1 VTLKDRARSWLGIQP
16 APPPGKASPAGLHPP
31 THAASGKRL
40 RISSD
45 NPTVSLLSGLTLLAP
60 FDPERRFRGLDL
72 DELTLDKIG
81 TPQLME
87 LMADLSPE
95 ISLALWNLLRLGN
108 PGWEC
113 KAYALTGDDVPDTR
127 AQAALDSFFEILKE
141 RHGSADVI
149 INRLFVS
156 AFLRGAFMAELVLDN
171 AGRMPLDIA
180 VPDAVWTYF
189 RIYLDPQVG
198 PVWEPYQ
205 FQRGLAVSLMVPTV
219 RYVPVDP
226 LPASP
231 YGRPMATPALFTAL
245 FTLRLLHDLA
255 RVVAQQ
261 GYPRIDVEVS
271 LEELVK
277 SMPPDLAADP
287 VALNAWVTEVV
298 RSIGVA
304 YAALEPDD
312 AFIHTDVSHVQ
323 KNVGAIDAQSLGGV
337 GPLIDAVEKMAMRA
351 LKSSPLL
358 MGLSGNSSES
368 QANRQ
373 WEVCAA
379 GVKSLQHLCE
389 GLLEHLLTLGL
400 QAQGLQARLQFRFSE
415 LRAAELFRDAQVDG
429 LKSQNA
435 LFQYQAGWLS
445 IDEACHLATG
455 KDKSDQP
462 EPRTVPQAFAT
473 LGTKIE
479 EPGAT
484 VQPDPG
490 ANRAVPLAG
499 VRGGNGN
506 GKEDY
511 PSEGLAGCGAG
522 TGRSRRWGGV
532 P

>member
-1 VTLKDRARSWLGIQP
+1 LTLKDRARSWLGIQP
-16 APPPGKASPAGLHPP
+16 APPASPKSPAGLRPP
-31 THAASGKRL
+31 THAAAGKRL

-45 NPTVSLLSGLTLLAP
+45 NPNISYLQGLTLLAP

-87 LMADLSPE
+87 LLADLSPE

-113 KAYALTGDDVPDTR
+113 KAYSLTGDDVPDTR
-127 AQAALDSFFEILKE
+127 AQAALDAFFDVLKE
-141 RHGSADVI
+141 RHGSADVV
-149 INRLFVS
+149 INRLFVL

-198 PVWEPYQ
+198 PIWEPYQ
-205 FQRGLAVSLMVPTV
+205 FQRGLAVSLMVPTI

-287 VALNAWVTEVV
+287 VSMNQWLNEVV
-298 RSIGVA
+298 REVGASF
-304 YAALEPDD
+304 AALSPEDSYV
-312 AFIHTDVSHVQ
+312 HTDVV
-323 KNVGAIDAQSLGGV
+323 KLNRPIGTADASSLSGIGG
-337 GPLIDAVEKMAMRA
+337 LIEALERMLQRA
-351 LKSSPLL
+351 LKSNPLL
-358 MGLSGNSSES
+358 MGLAGSSNET

-373 WEVCAA
+373 YEQYIQ

-389 GLLEHLLTLGL
+389 GMLEHLLTLAL
-400 QAQGLQARLQFRFSE
+400 QAQGLQARTEFRFGE
-415 LRAAELFRDAQVDG
+415 ARAAELLRDAQVES
-429 LKSQNA
+429 LRAQTA
-435 LFQYQAGWLS
+435 LFNYSAGYIS
-445 IDEACHLATG
+445 QDEAALYATG
-455 KDKSDQP
+455 KDRADVP
-462 EPRTVPQAFAT
+462 EPRTPTQPISIT
-473 LGTKIE
+473 GSKIE
-479 EPGAT
+479 EPGTTNPEPGQNKAGPLT
-484 VQPDPG
+484 VP
-490 ANRAVPLAG
+490 
-499 VRGGNGN
+499 GN
-506 GKEDY
+506 GKG
-511 PSEGLAGCGAG
+511 GLH
-522 TGRSRRWGGV
+522 SR
-532 P
+532 

>member
-1 VTLKDRARSWLGIQP
+1 MGLTDSLRQRAKNWLGIP
-16 APPPGKASPAGLHPP
+16 AAVPAEVPKSPPGLRPP
-31 THAASGKRL
+31 THAATGKRL

-45 NPTVSLLSGLTLLAP
+45 NPTVSLLPGLTLLAP

-81 TPQLME
+81 TPALME

-261 GYPRIDVEVS
+261 GYPRIDVEIVTEK
-271 LEELVK
+271 LLQT
-277 SMPPDLAADP
+277 MPPDLAADP
-287 VALNAWVTEVV
+287 VALGAWLTDVV
-298 RSIGVA
+298 NSTQRMFSS
-304 YAALEPDD
+304 LEPDD
-312 AFIHTDVSHVQ
+312 SYVHTDTV
-323 KNVGAIDAQSLGGV
+323 KLNRPIGTADASSLSGIGG
-337 GPLIDAVEKMAMRA
+337 LIEALERFMMRS
-351 LKSSPLL
+351 LKSSPLM
-358 MGLSGNSSES
+358 MGLTGS
-368 QANRQ
+368 ANETQSNRS
-373 WEVCAA
+373 WEITAA
-379 GVKSLQHLCE
+379 GIRSLQQLGE
-389 GLLEHLLTLGL
+389 SLLEHLLQLAL
-400 QAQGLQARLQFRFSE
+400 QAQGLQARVQFRFE
-415 LRAAELFRDAQVDG
+415 EVRRAELLRDAQVES
-429 LKSQNA
+429 LALQNA
-435 LFQYQAGWLS
+435 EFAYQAGLIS
-445 IDEACHLATG
+445 QDECAHRALG
-455 KDKSDQP
+455 LDKADQP
-462 EPRTVPQAFAT
+462 APRTPPAAF
-473 LGTKIE
+473 KINPSE
-479 EPGAT
+479 VQDPAT
-484 VQPDPG
+484 VVPDPG
-490 ANRAVPLAG
+490 AQKSGPVTGKRVGDTAGEWPDVELLRAG
-499 VRGGNGN
+499 DNGN
-506 GKEDY
+506 G
-511 PSEGLAGCGAG
+511 
-522 TGRSRRWGGV
+522 RS
-532 P
+532 